1 MMLKKSPS
9 KNSKILPVPNYQL
22 KLLPAARK
30 EWDKL
35 DGSVQLQFLKVLK
48 RRLEEPRIPKAALAG
63 MPDCYKIKLRELG
76 YRLVYRVDSDEVVIV
91 VLTVGKRE
99 RGEVYESARKRFNA
113 RPTE

>member
-1 MMLKKSPS
+1 M
-9 KNSKILPVPNYQL
+9 PNYQL
-22 KLLPAARK
+22 KFLPAARK

-48 RRLEEPRIPKAALAG
+48 RRLEEPCIAKAALVG

-76 YRLVYRVDSDEVVIV
+76 YRLVYRVDNDKVVII

-99 RGEVYESARKRFNA
+99 RSEVYETAEKRVK
-113 RPTE
+113 

>member
-1 MMLKKSPS
+1 M
-9 KNSKILPVPNYQL
+9 LPVPRYQL
-22 KLLPAARK
+22 KFLPAARK

-76 YRLVYRVDSDEVVIV
+76 YRLVYRVDSGEVVIV
-91 VLTVGKRE
+91 VLTVGRREGLTVVDWLSGKR
-99 RGEVYESARKRFNA
+99 
-113 RPTE
+113 